1 MIYNLTMEK
10 IVYLDHA
17 ATTPLDK
24 NVIEKM
30 IPFLSDNFGNAN
42 SLHTFGRRAVMA
54 VDDSRDTVARLIG
67 AKPNEIYFTSGGTE
81 GDNWAIYSVAKGY
94 EQKGKHII
102 ISPIEHP
109 ALNESAHMLK
119 DGGYEVEYMKV
130 DKFGTVDL
138 AHLKSIVRQDTIFVG
153 CMMANNEFG
162 TIQPIKEIAQ
172 IAHSVGA
179 ICFTDAVQATGVI
192 SYDVKDLDVDML
204 SMSAHKFYGPKGVG
218 ALYVKNGVKLL
229 PYIAGG
235 HQERSKRGG
244 TTNVAGIVGMATA
257 LDIALKN
264 SDKNNLYVKNLK
276 DRFENGLKEN
286 LTDIKFNGNLENRLF
301 ANSNVTFNGIS
312 GEALLF
318 NLDLNGVCASNGSA
332 CSAGSIE
339 PSRALISIGLSKDD
353 ALSTVRFTFG
363 KNNTESDVDYA
374 IKVVCDC
381 VLKLQQNRG

>member
-30 IPFLSDNFGNAN
+30 LPYMTDNFGNAN

-67 AKPNEIYFTSGGTE
+67 AKPNEVYFTSGGTE
-81 GDNWAIYSVAKGY
+81 GDNWAINSVIKAYKD
-94 EQKGKHII
+94 KGKHVI

-109 ALNESAHMLK
+109 ALHETALSLNS
-119 DGGYEVEYMKV
+119 DGYDVEFMKV
-130 DKFGTVDL
+130 DNCGKVDL

-162 TIQPIKEIAQ
+162 TIEPIKEIAK

-179 ICFTDAVQATGVI
+179 ICFTDAVQTTGVI
-192 SYDVKDLDVDML
+192 NYNVKDLDVDML

-229 PYIAGG
+229 PLVAGG

-257 LDIALKN
+257 LKIALSN
-264 SDKNNLYVKNLK
+264 VDKNNSHVKELK
-276 DRFENGLKEN
+276 DRFERGLKEN
-286 LTDIKFNGNLENRLF
+286 LTDITINGDLEDRLY

-339 PSRALISIGLSKDD
+339 PSRALINIGLSKAD

-363 KNNTESDVDYA
+363 KNNTVEDVDYA

-381 VLKLQQNRG
+381 VNKLKQK

>member
-30 IPFLSDNFGNAN
+30 LPYMTDNFGNPN

-67 AKPNEIYFTSGGTE
+67 AKPNEVYFTSGGTE
-81 GDNWAIYSVAKGY
+81 GDNWAINSVIKAYKD
-94 EQKGKHII
+94 KGKHVI

-109 ALNESAHMLK
+109 ALHETALSLNS
-119 DGGYEVEYMKV
+119 DGYDVEFMKV
-130 DKFGTVDL
+130 DNCGKVDL

-162 TIQPIKEIAQ
+162 TIEPIKEIAK

-179 ICFTDAVQATGVI
+179 ICFTDAVQTTGVI
-192 SYDVKDLDVDML
+192 NYNVKDLDVDML

-229 PYIAGG
+229 PLVAGG

-257 LDIALKN
+257 LEIALSNVDNNNSHVKELKN
-264 SDKNNLYVKNLK
+264 
-276 DRFENGLKEN
+276 RFERGLKEN
-286 LTDIKFNGNLENRLF
+286 LADITFNGDVEDRLY

-339 PSRALISIGLSKDD
+339 PSRALINIGLTKAD

-363 KNNTESDVDYA
+363 KNNTVEDVDYA

-381 VLKLQQNRG
+381 VNKLKQK

>member
-1 MIYNLTMEK
+1 MEK

-30 IPFLSDNFGNAN
+30 LPYMTDNFGNAN

-67 AKPNEIYFTSGGTE
+67 AKPNEVYFTSGGTE
-81 GDNWAIYSVAKGY
+81 GDNWAINSVIKAYKD
-94 EQKGKHII
+94 KGKHVI

-109 ALNESAHMLK
+109 ALHETALSLNS
-119 DGGYEVEYMKV
+119 DGYDVEFMKV
-130 DKFGTVDL
+130 DNCGKVDL

-162 TIQPIKEIAQ
+162 TIEPIKEIAK

-179 ICFTDAVQATGVI
+179 ICFTDAVQTTGVI
-192 SYDVKDLDVDML
+192 NYNVKDLDVDML

-229 PYIAGG
+229 PLVAGG

-257 LDIALKN
+257 LKIALSN
-264 SDKNNLYVKNLK
+264 VDKNNSHVKELK
-276 DRFENGLKEN
+276 DRFERGLKEN
-286 LTDIKFNGNLENRLF
+286 LTDITINGDLEDRLY

-339 PSRALISIGLSKDD
+339 PSRALINIGLSKAD

-363 KNNTESDVDYA
+363 KNNTVEDVDYA

-381 VLKLQQNRG
+381 VNKLKQK

>member
-1 MIYNLTMEK
+1 M
-10 IVYLDHA
+10 YLDHA

-30 IPFLSDNFGNAN
+30 FPFMSDNFGNAN

-67 AKPNEIYFTSGGTE
+67 AKSNEIYFTSGGTE
-81 GDNWAIYSVAKGY
+81 GDNWAIFSVAKAY
-94 EQKGKHII
+94 QNKGKHIV

-109 ALNESAHMLK
+109 ALYESALLLK
-119 DGGYEVEYMKV
+119 SAGYEVDFMKV

-138 AHLKSIVRQDTIFVG
+138 AHLKSIVKEDTIFVG

-162 TIQPIKEIAQ
+162 TIQPIKEIAT

-179 ICFTDAVQATGVI
+179 ICFTDAVQTTGVI
-192 SYDVKDLDVDML
+192 DYNVKDLGVDML

-218 ALYVKNGVKLL
+218 ALYVRTGVKLL
-229 PYIAGG
+229 PHIAGG

-244 TTNVAGIVGMATA
+244 TTNVAGIVGLATA
-257 LDIALKN
+257 LETALQN
-264 SDKNNLYVKNLK
+264 LAKNNLRVQNLK
-276 DRFENGLKEN
+276 DRFETGLKKN
-286 LTDIKFNGNLENRLF
+286 LTDIKFNGNLKNRLC
-301 ANSNVTFNGIS
+301 ANSNITFKGIS

-339 PSRALISIGLSKDD
+339 PSRALMSIGLSKED

-363 KNNTESDVDYA
+363 KNNTEEEVDFA

-381 VLKLQQNRG
+381 VLKLRQK

>member
-30 IPFLSDNFGNAN
+30 LPYMTDNFGNAN

-67 AKPNEIYFTSGGTE
+67 AKPNEVYFTSGGTE
-81 GDNWAIYSVAKGY
+81 GDNWAINSVIKAYKD
-94 EQKGKHII
+94 KGKHVI

-109 ALNESAHMLK
+109 ALHETALSLNS
-119 DGGYEVEYMKV
+119 DGYDVEFMKV
-130 DKFGTVDL
+130 DNCGKVDL
-138 AHLKSIVRQDTIFVG
+138 AHLKSIVRNDTIFVG

-162 TIQPIKEIAQ
+162 TIEPIKEIAK

-179 ICFTDAVQATGVI
+179 ICFTDAVQTTGVI
-192 SYDVKDLDVDML
+192 NYNVKDLDVDML

-229 PYIAGG
+229 PLVAGG

-257 LDIALKN
+257 LKIALSN
-264 SDKNNLYVKNLK
+264 VDKNNLHVKELK
-276 DRFENGLKEN
+276 DHFERGLKEN
-286 LTDIKFNGNLENRLF
+286 LTDITINGDLEDRLY

-339 PSRALISIGLSKDD
+339 PSRALISIGLTKAD

-363 KNNTESDVDYA
+363 KNNTVEDVDYA

-381 VLKLQQNRG
+381 VNKLKQK

>member
-1 MIYNLTMEK
+1 MEK
-10 IVYLDHA
+10 IVYLDNA

-30 IPFLSDNFGNAN
+30 LPYMADNFGNPN

-54 VDDSRDTVARLIG
+54 VDNSRDTVARLIG
-67 AKPNEIYFTSGGTE
+67 AKPNEVYFTSGGTE
-81 GDNWAIYSVAKGY
+81 GDNWAINSTVKAYKDKGN
-94 EQKGKHII
+94 HVI

-109 ALNESAHMLK
+109 ALHETALSLK
-119 DGGYEVEYMKV
+119 NDGYDVEFMKV
-130 DKFGTVDL
+130 DKFGKVDL
-138 AHLKSIVRQDTIFVG
+138 EHLKSIVRQDTIFVG

-162 TIQPIKEIAQ
+162 TIEPVKEIAK

-179 ICFTDAVQATGVI
+179 ICFTDAVQTTGVI
-192 SYDVKDLDVDML
+192 NYNVKDLDVDML

-229 PYIAGG
+229 PLVAGG

-257 LDIALKN
+257 LEIALSN
-264 SDKNNLYVKNLK
+264 VDNNNLHVKELK
-276 DRFENGLKEN
+276 NRFERGLKEN
-286 LTDIKFNGNLENRLF
+286 LADITFNGDLEDRLY

-339 PSRALISIGLSKDD
+339 PSRALISIGLTKAD

-363 KNNTESDVDYA
+363 KNNTVEDVDYA

-381 VLKLQQNRG
+381 VNKLKQK